1 MQFLNMFRSESEI
14 FMDAVEKE
22 MRNYLLENGVGKG
35 KIRIERRKKE
45 RSELFLFLKQDT
57 YFYVGACIHKIDAKP
72 VIGYQSC
79 LMQDNPSK
87 KLSINYERDDLK
99 LGLKG
104 CLPYYGIS
112 YFQLKVQSRLAETK
126 LDRLLKII
134 SDTKRQ
140 KTTPSTI

>member
-1 MQFLNMFRSESEI
+1 MQFLNFFRSESEI

-22 MRNYLLENGVGKG
+22 MRKYLLENGVGKG
-35 KIRIERRKKE
+35 KIRIVRRKKE
-45 RSELFLFLKQDT
+45 RSELFLFLKEDT

-87 KLSINYERDDLK
+87 KLSTNYERHELK
-99 LGLKG
+99 IGLKN
-104 CLPYYGIS
+104 CLPYYGIFPS
-112 YFQLKVQSRLAETK
+112 SLHSKLVETK